1 MARLV
6 AGFWQASLHSW
17 MLIPYMYPSIEA
29 ILGVIKGFKPLS
41 YAEIKRGLSK
51 QITTVDVELN
61 LFLAVLRYY

>member
-1 MARLV
+1 
-6 AGFWQASLHSW
+6 

-61 LFLAVLRYY
+61 LFLAVLRYYWKY